1 MTDYAVTKDWPDTI
15 TFDRIHALA
24 QRGYRA
30 CLGVK
35 GDDSGFARIDLWH
48 PRTTGPN
55 APPKLT
61 IWSNGIVATSQLLWP
76 AKHVP
81 QEDGSVPD
89 WQKFIDIADGDIFR
103 NFVDTVPMPT
113 LMDLYVRPG
122 IQHARVFSAR
132 FVFGFSLCGMIAAAF
147 LLIGKLAG

>member
-1 MTDYAVTKDWPDTI
+1 MRWRNAAI
-15 TFDRIHALA
+15 
-24 QRGYRA
+24 
-30 CLGVK
+30 
-35 GDDSGFARIDLWH
+35 ARVWASKA
-48 PRTTGPN
+48 T
-55 APPKLT
+55 T